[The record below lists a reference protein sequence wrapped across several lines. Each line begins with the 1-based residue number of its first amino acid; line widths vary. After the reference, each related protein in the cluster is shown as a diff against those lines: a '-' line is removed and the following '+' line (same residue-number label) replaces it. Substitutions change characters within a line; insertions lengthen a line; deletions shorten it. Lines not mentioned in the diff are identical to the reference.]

1 MPRGKKDE
9 FYKKS
14 VKKIFNFFNLEIKR
28 KNNFQ
33 DRYFDHVAEISN
45 EEKKILE
52 EISEIALSSVANQW
66 SIIQSL
72 KHIKEKNI
80 PGEIVECGVYKGGSL
95 ILICLIAEM
104 LNFNKEI
111 IGYDTFEEGFDKIS
125 EFDLSVKGKKI
136 EKVSFEKNFF
146 PTIDEVQNT
155 IRKFNISENFFP
167 KLIKGKT
174 QETLLLNENVP
185 DSISFL
191 RLDTDIYEP
200 TADQLDKLYPKLS
213 SGGILH
219 IDDYGHC
226 PGVKKAVDEYFVDK
240 KIWLHRIDYTCRL
253 LIKD

>member
-1 MPRGKKDE
+1 MPRGEKDK
-9 FYKKS
+9 FYKKAI
-14 VKKIFNFFNLEIKR
+14 KKIFNFFDLEIKR

-33 DRYFDHVAEISN
+33 DRYFDSVTEISDN
-45 EEKKILE
+45 EKKILE
-52 EISEIALSSVANQW
+52 KISEIALSSVANQW

-80 PGEIVECGVYKGGSL
+80 PGEVVECGVYKGGSL
-95 ILICLIAEM
+95 ILICLIAQM
-104 LNFNKEI
+104 LELKKEI
-111 IGYDTFEEGFDKIS
+111 IGYDTFENGFDSIS
-125 EFDLSVKGKKI
+125 EFDLSAKGKKI
-136 EKVSFEKNFF
+136 EKLSFEKNFF
-146 PTIDEVQNT
+146 PTVNEVLN
-155 IRKFNISENFFP
+155 IIKKFNIDSNFYP
-167 KLIKGKT
+167 KLVKGKT
-174 QETLLLNENVP
+174 QDTLLLDENVP